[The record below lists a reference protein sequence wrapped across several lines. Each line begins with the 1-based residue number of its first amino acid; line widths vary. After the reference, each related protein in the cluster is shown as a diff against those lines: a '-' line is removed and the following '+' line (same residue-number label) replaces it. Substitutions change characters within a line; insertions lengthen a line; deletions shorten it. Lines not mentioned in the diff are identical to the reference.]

1 MMIHTD
7 ANNRVNNNQT
17 VTSKSFEYKIKLR
30 GSNPD
35 DSNILEDL
43 ANALEASLS
52 WRLIPSDKKAGLRP
66 ISVGEVLRK
75 IVEKV
80 TVSTLRD
87 DIITSVGLL

>member
-17 VTSKSFEYKIKLR
+17 VTCKSFEYKIKLR

-52 WRLIPSDKKAGLRP
+52 
-66 ISVGEVLRK
+66 
-75 IVEKV
+75 
-80 TVSTLRD
+80 
-87 DIITSVGLL
+87 